1 MQTNSDYSNFLNTS
15 GISWSIMNI
24 KFNHCFQENWYLSPL
39 WLSRSTI
46 FKIVYNLIPIKC
58 FLNFFRSTLR
68 PFIVTALYIWFLELI
83 VKFVIVKLFVN
94 LFFYPFL
101 GNLYSFSKQ
110 SVLFCERWACTSCT
124 DSVILP
130 TNLSAIVTLW
140 QSIQECTK

>member
-101 GNLYSFSKQ
+101 GNMYFFSKQ
-110 SVLFCERWACTSCT
+110 PVLFCERWACISCT

-130 TNLSAIVTLW
+130 KKLSAIVTLW